1 MGEVLIRGA
10 CLGNGCIINE
20 KLILKQTES
29 TGMLKKVSLIF
40 LFMFAMFYALQAQ
53 TGLTLQQALHT
64 AQKNNPFLKPEKLN
78 TNIAQSD
85 VITAGL
91 RPNPVL
97 NNQTLQLMNDKYFAT
112 GTQFQSPHNRQVWWQ
127 VTKQFQLANQRK
139 YKQEVALKNVTVTEK
154 NYANTELNILLETG
168 NKWLDVWYN
177 KVNLDLINQAKDNID
192 SLVNTQEVRLKNQV
206 ISESD
211 MARTKL
217 LSDQY
222 QLQLQQAVQSYRNE
236 AQNLQLLTGNSDTS
250 IIDVNDP
257 VITFVITT
265 QLDSLLRLS
274 YIQRPDMQIV
284 QTSIEAAKSNIKL
297 QRALAIPVPELGII
311 YNPQNTVP
319 YFGFFGTID
328 LPFFSRNQ
336 GEIKKSK
343 FLLQQSEQTLSAIKQ
358 QVQTEVQTSFSTYQL
373 NKEAVEKYKSILNRS
388 AQVLQSVKYAYT
400 RGGTTIID
408 FLEAQRTWFDTQ
420 KMYYTAL
427 YDYRKSYLQ
436 LLHVTGLINQL

>member
-1 MGEVLIRGA
+1 
-10 CLGNGCIINE
+10 
-20 KLILKQTES
+20 
-29 TGMLKKVSLIF
+29 MLKKALLISIF
-40 LFMFAMFYALQAQ
+40 LPGYLSVSQAQ

-64 AQKNNPFLKPEKLN
+64 AQKNNPFLKPEQLN

-91 RPNPVL
+91 RPNISL

-127 VTKQFQLANQRK
+127 VTKPFQLANQRK
-139 YKQEVALKNVTVTEK
+139 YKQEVAIKNVAVTEK
-154 NYANTELNILLETG
+154 NYAGTELSVLLETG

-177 KVNLDLINQAKDNID
+177 KVNLDLVEKAKGNID
-192 SLVNTQEVRLKNQV
+192 SLVTTQLIRLKNQV

-211 MARTKL
+211 LARTQL
-217 LSDQY
+217 LAEQY
-222 QLQLQQAVQSYRNE
+222 QLQLQQAVQSYQSE
-236 AQNLQLLTGNSDTS
+236 AQHLQLLTGNPDTVA
-250 IIDVNDP
+250 IDTEDP
-257 VITFVITT
+257 VITLSITE
-265 QLDSLLRLS
+265 QLDSLLNLS
-274 YIQRPDMQIV
+274 YQQRPDIQV
-284 QTSIEAAKSNIKL
+284 AQNTIEAAKSNIKL
-297 QRALAIPVPELGII
+297 QRALAIPVPEMGVI

-343 FLLQQSEQTLSAIKQ
+343 FLLQQSEQSFSAVKQ
-358 QVQTEVQTSFSTYQL
+358 QIKTDVQTAFSAYL
-373 NKEAVEKYKSILNRS
+373 VNKEAIRKYSGILGKST
-388 AQVLQSVKYAYT
+388 QVLTSVKYAYA

-408 FLEAQRTWFDTQ
+408 FLEAQRTWFDTR

-436 LLHVTGLINQL
+436 LLYVTGLINQL